1 MYYAWHSCRRQFSPK
16 INRKSWSL
24 NERPS
29 AQNLWIPMPKCWNI
43 LTDSFWVVHQN
54 LPKFQKL
61 NFDENISEKL
71 ITYELWVQQ
80 HQFLEI
86 FNKMSKRAKIHP
98 PRPTFVRSFVRS
110 VSFFLCHECRQ
121 RQYCLKFERS
131 LSSVRLVHRG
141 QTFHSSW
148 LTPRIAFT
156 VDVFR
161 RLALLRPRTTDG
173 PSEAGSLYLYTSELG
188 TTPPPELYTSR
199 LLYNRL
205 RQNRL
210 RYNISYRNIVHHWK
224 QEFCTT

>member
-1 MYYAWHSCRRQFSPK
+1 MLGIAAGGSFHQSSTGNLGLWMRDQVLKSYEYLCQNVETFSPMYYAWHSCRRQFSPK

-86 FNKMSKRAKIHP
+86 FNKMSKREGRQHLYSV
-98 PRPTFVRSFVRS
+98 FESF
-110 VSFFLCHECRQ
+110 EDNAAW
-121 RQYCLKFERS
+121 E
-131 LSSVRLVHRG
+131 
-141 QTFHSSW
+141 
-148 LTPRIAFT
+148 
-156 VDVFR
+156 
-161 RLALLRPRTTDG
+161 
-173 PSEAGSLYLYTSELG
+173 
-188 TTPPPELYTSR
+188 
-199 LLYNRL
+199 
-205 RQNRL
+205 
-210 RYNISYRNIVHHWK
+210 
-224 QEFCTT
+224 